1 MSKPTSKLAD
11 WMKEHLRLYLETDG
25 EQGHHFDASAAGGP
39 SAVPSL
45 LLTTVGRRS
54 GEPQQLPLF
63 YGEVPGGYAIVASKG
78 GAPSHPAWYLN
89 LRAHPVVEVQVRAR
103 RFKARARVAEG
114 DERAAIWSQM
124 LEVWP
129 FYDDYQASTEREIPV
144 VVLEPIE
151 ATAPDSGE
159 ARPSD

>member
-1 MSKPTSKLAD
+1 MTKPATKLAD
-11 WMKEHLRLYLETDG
+11 WMKEHLRIYLETDG
-25 EQGHHFDASAAGGP
+25 EHGHHFDASARGGP

-63 YGEVPGGYAIVASKG
+63 YGKVPGGYAIVASKG

-89 LRAHPVVEVQVRAR
+89 LEAQPVVDVQVRAR
-103 RFKARARVAEG
+103 KFKARARVAEG
-114 DERAAIWSQM
+114 EERAAIWQQM

-129 FYDDYQASTEREIPV
+129 FYEEYQANTDREIPV

-151 ATAPDSGE
+151 DGTADN
-159 ARPSD
+159 A

>member
-1 MSKPTSKLAD
+1 MSNAASNLAD

-25 EQGHHFDASAAGGP
+25 EQGHYYDASARGGP

-54 GEPQQLPLF
+54 GRPQQLPLF
-63 YGEVPGGYAIVASKG
+63 YGKVPGGYSVVASKG
-78 GAPSHPAWYLN
+78 GAPTHPAWYLN
-89 LRAHPVVEVQVRAR
+89 LRAHPVVDVQVGPRK
-103 RFKARARVAEG
+103 FKARARVAEG
-114 DERAAIWSQM
+114 EERTAIWRTM

-129 FYDDYQASTEREIPV
+129 FYDEYQANTEREIPV

-151 ATAPDSGE
+151 TEPADSE
-159 ARPSD
+159 